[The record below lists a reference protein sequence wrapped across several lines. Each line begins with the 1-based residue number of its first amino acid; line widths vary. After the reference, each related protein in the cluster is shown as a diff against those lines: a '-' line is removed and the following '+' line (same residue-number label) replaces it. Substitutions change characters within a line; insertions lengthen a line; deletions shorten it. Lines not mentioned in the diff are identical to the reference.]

1 LLSIKEKRET
11 DLPCVRELCLL
22 HQLVQPA
29 LIKAPCAFGGKS
41 SSSPLPAVFLLDL
54 DTRPAAVF
62 CRCNLFEVEAKTDKG
77 TMSTS
82 PPFAIVTMRRVP
94 FLALDLFQLQ

>member
-1 LLSIKEKRET
+1 LRLRWQVLFFPST
-11 DLPCVRELCLL
+11 GC
-22 HQLVQPA
+22 
-29 LIKAPCAFGGKS
+29 F
-41 SSSPLPAVFLLDL
+41 FLLDL